1 MAGTLLHKLPV
12 LLALNLNNK
21 HVPENTFLYS
31 FDYDGEFNRYRD
43 LDEEHNMQSP
53 FKAGVSLTDEA
64 LYLFPY
70 PDHVKNLSPPDESMA
85 KRMVDLWTSF
95 VINGH
100 PFGSHRSG
108 YWPPMTTL
116 YGPYVKLDESFTI
129 AGNYFK
135 EFSAT
140 IMDEEQGHSL
150 IREVYYLRRNYA
162 KNRNRQTKVNPRRRF
177 TTNRLQLSR
186 NNVESVVDDV
196 PVRKPVT
203 KNSVLRRHLNRN
215 KVIFRY

>member
-1 MAGTLLHKLPV
+1 M
-12 LLALNLNNK
+12 ALNMNNR

-43 LDEEHNMQSP
+43 MDEEHNMQSP

-70 PDHVKNLSPPDESMA
+70 PEHVTKLSPPDESMA
-85 KRMVDLWTSF
+85 KRMVDVWTSF

-100 PFGSHRSG
+100 PFGHVRSG

-116 YGPYVKLDESFTI
+116 YGPYMKLDETFTI

-140 IMDEEQGHSL
+140 IMDEENGHSL
-150 IREVYYLRRNYA
+150 IREVYYLRRNYSRTQQQQRDRS
-162 KNRNRQTKVNPRRRF
+162 KNFNPRRRF
-177 TTNRLQLSR
+177 TTNRFRPLQT
-186 NNVESVVDDV
+186 
-196 PVRKPVT
+196 VT
-203 KNSVLRRHLNRN
+203 KNRPTKKSSIKNSLKRRHPSRN
-215 KVIFRY
+215 KVIFRL

>member
-1 MAGTLLHKLPV
+1 M
-12 LLALNLNNK
+12 NNK
-21 HVPENTFLYS
+21 HIPENTFLYS
-31 FDYDGEFNRYRD
+31 FDYAGEFNRYRD
-43 LDEEHNMQSP
+43 MDEEHNMQSP

-70 PDHVKNLSPPDESMA
+70 PDHVKKLSPPDEAMA
-85 KRMVDLWTSF
+85 KRMVDVWSSF

-116 YGPYVKLDESFTI
+116 YGPYLKLDETFTI

-140 IMDEEQGHSL
+140 VMDEENGHSL
-150 IREVYYLRRNYA
+150 IREVYYLRRNYTRKQSQQNN
-162 KNRNRQTKVNPRRRF
+162 KNRLSNIRKKFTINRHKTTQNVTENIPTKKSNY
-177 TTNRLQLSR
+177 
-186 NNVESVVDDV
+186 
-196 PVRKPVT
+196 
-203 KNSVLRRHLNRN
+203 KNSLIRRHPSRN
-215 KVIFRY
+215 KVIFRF